1 MRWSDPFE
9 QLSVGERF
17 ESGRRAVR
25 DTDVIVFSALTGDW
39 HPQHCDPE
47 WAAASPFGE
56 RIAHG
61 MLVLSLAVGLVP
73 LDPERVLALRRVRD
87 VVFKRPVR
95 LDESISVSGEITS
108 LRPDRR
114 QHRPRRLRLAASTT
128 RTARSSLAR
137 ACRCC
142 GAGARSR
149 TKTTRTAPTRR
160 SPSACRTRGMSRSS
174 AAPPL
179 ATSRRC
185 RCDARRAAA
194 PHHRRARPPFD
205 RVRHRRAR
213 AGARRRGAAD
223 GLRAHASG

>member
-9 QLSVGERF
+9 QLSVGQRF

-73 LDPERVLALRRVRD
+73 LDPARVLALRRVSD

-95 LDESISVSGEITS
+95 LDESISVDGEITS
-108 LRPDRR
+108 LRPIDEGSGLVDFAWRINNQDGALVAR
-114 QHRPRRLRLAASTT
+114 VGVQVLWRGGDAVRERDAST
-128 RTARSSLAR
+128 SWYEPIV
-137 ACRCC
+137 
-142 GAGARSR
+142 GGI
-149 TKTTRTAPTRR
+149 APGDFT
-160 SPSACRTRGMSRSS
+160 
-174 AAPPL
+174 PL
-179 ATSRRC
+179 
-185 RCDARRAAA
+185 
-194 PHHRRARPPFD
+194 P
-205 RVRHRRAR
+205 
-213 AGARRRGAAD
+213 
-223 GLRAHASG
+223 L